1 MEILEII
8 AIIVWLFFFYKI
20 SSYAI
25 DRYFDLTYR
34 LEDCEKRI
42 KAQQKLIENAY
53 DYLYERD
60 CEGGMSL

>member
-8 AIIVWLFFFYKI
+8 AIIVWLFFFLRI

-25 DRYFDLTYR
+25 DRYLDLTYR

>member
-8 AIIVWLFFFYKI
+8 AIIAWLFFFCKI

-42 KAQQKLIENAY
+42 KAQQKLIETAY

-60 CEGGMSL
+60 CGEE

>member
-8 AIIVWLFFFYKI
+8 AILAWLFFFLRI

-25 DRYFDLTYR
+25 DRYFDLVYR

-42 KAQQKLIENAY
+42 KAQQKLIETAY

>member
-8 AIIVWLFFFYKI
+8 AIIAWVFFFCEI

-25 DRYFDLTYR
+25 DRYLDLTYR

-42 KAQQKLIENAY
+42 KAQQELIENAY
-53 DYLYERD
+53 DYLCER
-60 CEGGMSL
+60 ERGEE

>member
-8 AIIVWLFFFYKI
+8 AILAWLFFFYKI

-53 DYLYERD
+53 DYLCERD
-60 CEGGMSL
+60 CGEE